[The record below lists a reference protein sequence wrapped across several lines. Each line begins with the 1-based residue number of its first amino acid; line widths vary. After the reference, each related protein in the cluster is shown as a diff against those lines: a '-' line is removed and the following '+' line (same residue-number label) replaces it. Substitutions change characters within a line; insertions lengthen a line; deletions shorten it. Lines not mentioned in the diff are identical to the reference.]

1 MWLLVWLLLLAG
13 FSVQVDATP
22 ALFAA
27 TLRALPGLQ
36 ELKLAYLRF
45 QYQPVQPEAPLAP
58 PPPPSAAAA
67 AMVAEAATTATA
79 RAAATAAAPAGPEDA
94 SEPDGEVD
102 QTTGLVVLM
111 QQIAALPVLTSLSLH
126 SMALAGA
133 PVAALAAV
141 EGRLSALQLNEC
153 DLCDADV
160 ALLAGRVTG
169 LRKLALNWNFGVQSK
184 GLGCLSEIRGL
195 RELNVCCGTAR
206 HDAAL
211 AQLQQ
216 QLPGLIAVS

>member
-1 MWLLVWLLLLAG
+1 MWLLVLRLLLTG
-13 FSVQVDATP
+13 FSVQVEATP

-27 TLRALPGLQ
+27 NLQALPGLQ

-45 QYQPVQPEAPLAP
+45 KDQPVQPEAPLAP
-58 PPPPSAAAA
+58 PPPPSAAA
-67 AMVAEAATTATA
+67 MVAAAEEATATG
-79 RAAATAAAPAGPEDA
+79 RAAAAAAAPAGPEKE
-94 SEPDGEVD
+94 SGPDGEVN
-102 QTTGLVVLM
+102 QSNGLVVLM

-126 SMALAGA
+126 SMALTGA

-153 DLCDADV
+153 DLGDADV
-160 ALLAGRVTG
+160 ALLAGRATG
-169 LRKLALNWNFGVQSK
+169 LRKLALNWNFGVKSE